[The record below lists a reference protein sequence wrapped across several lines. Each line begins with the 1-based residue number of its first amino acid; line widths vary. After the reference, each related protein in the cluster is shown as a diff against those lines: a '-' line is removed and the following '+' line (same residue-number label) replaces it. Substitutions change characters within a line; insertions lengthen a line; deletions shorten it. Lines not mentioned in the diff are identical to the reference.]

1 MFEDFK
7 NWMEG
12 AGGILIAAAIVGYC
26 ILKLM
31 FVVDMGDTMLFLTAV
46 GVPLVAFLAFR
57 FLSYFHGIDCS

>member
-12 AGGILIAAAIVGYC
+12 VGGLLIAAAIAGYC

-31 FVVDMGDTMLFLTAV
+31 FIVDMGDTMLFLTAV

-57 FLSYFHGIDCS
+57 FLSIFME